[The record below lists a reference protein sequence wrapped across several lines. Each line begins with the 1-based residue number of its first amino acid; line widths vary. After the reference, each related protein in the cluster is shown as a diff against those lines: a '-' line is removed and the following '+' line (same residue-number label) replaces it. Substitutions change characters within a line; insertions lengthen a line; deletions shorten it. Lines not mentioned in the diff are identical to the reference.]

1 MNTKNQRRIVL
12 FFQGIDGIKR
22 HEWTHGTL
30 YLKLEDDRDC
40 DFIHTEIRKFYKGYI
55 NPEGGVNM
63 YAVGDE
69 FAFDF
74 VPEDR
79 EAPVFTDEEEKGLWS
94 EFAEE
99 EMFNNM
105 DDEDESPAFPSYT
118 EKDQYANMPD
128 EVDMMLNLQE
138 EMKRGKQYG
147 NQFSDIDCD
156 AFGHTCFIQL
166 YVEGTEGMP
175 EDNQVNE
182 KKK

>member
-1 MNTKNQRRIVL
+1 MNTKNQRQIVM
-12 FFQGIDGIKR
+12 FFQTIDGIKR

-79 EAPVFTDEEEKGLWS
+79 EAPVFTDEEDNHTGVDMEALT
-94 EFAEE
+94 
-99 EMFNNM
+99 
-105 DDEDESPAFPSYT
+105 DDITEDAMNDMPS
-118 EKDQYANMPD
+118 
-128 EVDMMLNLQE
+128 EVDIALNLE
-138 EMKRGKQYG
+138 
-147 NQFSDIDCD
+147 SDSK
-156 AFGHTCFIQL
+156 
-166 YVEGTEGMP
+166 EGR
-175 EDNQVNE
+175 
-182 KKK
+182 